1 MCKLHAFPVSSI
13 SAARTTNVIQYLAS
27 PAEHVLVTV
36 VCVLW
41 LHFAVLVFG
50 AKMHDKSLLLLCVSV
65 KIELESYV
73 FQNSNLLPRRIWIL
87 QVPPMYYVL
96 NPMTLLHATPASY
109 SLYFTYHFSS
119 ISMIQPR
126 HILVRCSSGIYD
138 NTLGRSVNCAVNS
151 LDYRFI
157 VPTHFPGSGM
167 RLGLS
172 SGITFQH
179 GTSKNFSLSLAG
191 R

>member
-1 MCKLHAFPVSSI
+1 
-13 SAARTTNVIQYLAS
+13 
-27 PAEHVLVTV
+27 
-36 VCVLW
+36 
-41 LHFAVLVFG
+41 
-50 AKMHDKSLLLLCVSV
+50 MHDKSLLLLCVSV

-87 QVPPMYYVL
+87 QVPPMYYVV

-119 ISMIQPR
+119 ISTIQPR

-138 NTLGRSVNCAVNS
+138 NTFCRSVNCAVNS
-151 LDYRFI
+151 LDYKFI

-167 RLGLS
+167 RLGLFIGHYLS
-172 SGITFQH
+172 ARNIQEFLSLPCW
-179 GTSKNFSLSLAG
+179 SLSSLIRLSLRWPYHLAQRSECYQVRHLG
-191 R
+191 A